1 MGVPLQG
8 DSLKSQL
15 QHELVVVPCFF
26 FFALHSS
33 DEAKGSGS
41 AVLWGYLQELLVHD
55 EFPLEGSPSSA
66 SSQE

>member
-1 MGVPLQG
+1 MGVPLRG
-8 DSLKSQL
+8 DRLKSQL
-15 QHELVVVPCFF
+15 QHELLVVTCF

-41 AVLWGYLQELLVHD
+41 AALWGYLQELLVHT
-55 EFPLEGSPSSA
+55 EFPLEGSPRSA